1 MGNDMALSTE
11 AFGGTMLNSKAMPAV
26 LIVCTLACGGG
37 KSADSAS
44 TNSDAAAPSAGSTAS
59 AASLPD
65 PCGLVTDDEVSALL
79 WRGMESDQRTALQA
93 RNAKHVFTKRV
104 ENVESPAGRTCHFQ
118 YKRVVGDSVMGEGDF
133 QLRTLAKETFDIF
146 AQSSKTQHA
155 IPGIG
160 DQAFYMSNAAY
171 GRRGNVGVEVVDFNS
186 RDLEIELLKEALAR
200 LPSA

>member
-1 MGNDMALSTE
+1 
-11 AFGGTMLNSKAMPAV
+11 MLNSTAMLSV
-26 LIVCTLACGGG
+26 LVLCTFACGGG

-44 TNSDAAAPSAGSTAS
+44 TTSDPPAMSAGSAVS

-79 WRGMESDQRTALQA
+79 WSGMEPGQRTALQA

-104 ENVESPAGRTCHFQ
+104 ENVESPAGRTCHIQ

-133 QLRTLAKETFDIF
+133 QLRTLAKGTFDIF
-146 AQSSKTQHA
+146 AQSSKSQQA

-186 RDLEIELLKEALAR
+186 RDLDIELLKEAVAR
-200 LPSA
+200 LPNP